1 MPPLDRTKANM
12 APGAPDKQPAHIG
25 KVKTWLAELFA
36 LNTAALNWPRGVM
49 FLDVALVPLVVFWA
63 IGHEQYLLSSIF
75 AAFLIIVADP
85 GGAIGPRTLRLTI
98 FALTGA
104 GVTALGFGLGTVA
117 WGWLV
122 LAAFLVTL
130 VAGLAVMFGVHVV
143 VAALLLNVWFIIAIA
158 VGQALHSQADVSDH
172 TWAQVAAWA
181 GGSALWIAVTFV
193 VWLVTGRRD
202 MSQPFAEIPADTARR
217 KLTRPVIAFS
227 VLRALAIAG
236 AFALEYGL
244 NLSHGYWLPIA
255 TIVALKPSLHQST
268 VMSAQ
273 RVIGALIG
281 AIAAGLLLLIPS
293 AVNGLQLFAV
303 DRGLEVVAI
312 VLFIHAVAIRTWNY
326 ALYTAAV
333 AAAVLTL
340 IDLLQPTD
348 YSAEGYR
355 VAWTL
360 AGVAIGVSVMLL
372 AGLLSKRTAAR
383 KA

>member
-1 MPPLDRTKANM
+1 M
-12 APGAPDKQPAHIG
+12 ATGAPDKHPAHRG
-25 KVKTWLAELFA
+25 KVKSWLAELFA
-36 LNTAALNWPRGVM
+36 FNAPGLNWSRGVM
-49 FLDVALVPLVVFWA
+49 FLDVALVPLVVVWA

-75 AAFLIIVADP
+75 AVFLIIVADP

-98 FALTGA
+98 FALAGA

-130 VAGLAVMFGVHVV
+130 VAGLTVMFGVHAA
-143 VAALLLNVWFIIAIA
+143 VAALLLNVWFIVAVA
-158 VGQALHSQADVSDH
+158 VGQALHKVALITDH

-193 VWLVTGRRD
+193 VWLVAGRRD
-202 MSQPFAEIPADTARR
+202 MAQPFAEIPADATRR
-217 KLTRPVIAFS
+217 KLTRPVLGFS
-227 VLRALAIAG
+227 LLRGIAIAG
-236 AFALEYGL
+236 AVALAFGL

-273 RVIGALIG
+273 RIIGALIG
-281 AIAAGLLLLIPS
+281 AVAAGLLLLIPS
-293 AVNGLQLFAV
+293 AVHGLHLFAV

-312 VLFIHAVAIRTWNY
+312 VLFIHAVAIRIWNY

-360 AGVAIGVSVMLL
+360 AGVAIGISVMVL
-372 AGLLSKRTAAR
+372 AGLLSRRTATR